1 MNNRTL
7 TAKQKL
13 DLRKWTDIIQ
23 QREQSGLGINEWCR
37 LNNIN
42 KGNYYYWLNKLRSIA
57 VDLVDLADDSADTTG
72 LAVPTATSFAE
83 ICLPEKVSDNL
94 SAEQITVIKGDAHVM
109 IPASV
114 NTKTILAVIR
124 EVMTC
129 S

>member
-1 MNNRTL
+1 MINRTL

-37 LNNIN
+37 LNKIN

-57 VDLVDLADDSADTTG
+57 VDLTDDSVDTTG
-72 LAVPTATSFAE
+72 LAVPTTTSFAE

-94 SAEQITVIKGDAHVM
+94 SGEQITVIKGDAHVM